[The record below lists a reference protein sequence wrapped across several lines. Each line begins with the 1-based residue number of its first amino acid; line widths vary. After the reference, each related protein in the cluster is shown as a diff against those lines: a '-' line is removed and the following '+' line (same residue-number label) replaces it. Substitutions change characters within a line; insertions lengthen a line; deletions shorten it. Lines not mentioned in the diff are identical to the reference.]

1 MTPRSLIAPARLA
14 RAPVLATQ
22 SDERL
27 VDLVRAGH
35 ESAFESL
42 VARYRAPLLRYAE
55 RFLPHDRAEDA
66 VQQAFVRAYD
76 AMLRDD
82 AELNLRPWLYRIVHN
97 TALNSLRD
105 RALAHGEL
113 SEDIDGVEQPDQA
126 LERTQSVREVLGAVS
141 TLPSRQRDALLLR
154 ELEGRSYD
162 EIATSLGVSGGAVRQ
177 LLNRARNTLRAG
189 MTSLV
194 PIGLLSRLPWTASS
208 EPVAVRVAEWSAV
221 AGAGAIATKVC
232 ATALVTGAIVGG
244 AAVAPDGGD
253 ERAAEPGPAAAE
265 PQRSADAGPP
275 ATVPGPAG
283 VSDRG
288 NGQVDAGRGGPGDA
302 GRGDDHSGREERSDR
317 SGRGDGD
324 DRRDRS
330 GPGGGG
336 SDGSDHSPSGH
347 RSADDGPAE
356 ASSEG
361 PGPGA
366 GSVRSGSSGS
376 GGSGSGSSGSASS
389 GAGSS
394 GTGSSGS
401 GSSGSESGS
410 TGSGSSGSGSSESGS
425 LGTQSP
431 ASPDSG
437 SGRSDSGGG
446 SSGSDD
452 SDSGEPDDAR

>member
-126 LERTQSVREVLGAVS
+126 LERTQSLREVLGAVS

-288 NGQVDAGRGGPGDA
+288 NGQGDAGRGGPGNA
-302 GRGDDHSGREERSDR
+302 GRGDDDSGREERSDR
-317 SGRGDGD
+317 SGRG
-324 DRRDRS
+324 RRRRSTGPLRS
-330 GPGGGG
+330 G
-336 SDGSDHSPSGH
+336 
-347 RSADDGPAE
+347 
-356 ASSEG
+356 
-361 PGPGA
+361 
-366 GSVRSGSSGS
+366 
-376 GGSGSGSSGSASS
+376 
-389 GAGSS
+389 
-394 GTGSSGS
+394 
-401 GSSGSESGS
+401 
-410 TGSGSSGSGSSESGS
+410 
-425 LGTQSP
+425 
-431 ASPDSG
+431 
-437 SGRSDSGGG
+437 GR
-446 SSGSDD
+446 
-452 SDSGEPDDAR
+452 RLR

>member
-126 LERTQSVREVLGAVS
+126 LERTQSLREVLGAVS

-189 MTSLV
+189 MTSLGADRA
-194 PIGLLSRLPWTASS
+194 PHPPALDGLL
-208 EPVAVRVAEWSAV
+208 
-221 AGAGAIATKVC
+221 GAG
-232 ATALVTGAIVGG
+232 G
-244 AAVAPDGGD
+244 
-253 ERAAEPGPAAAE
+253 RA
-265 PQRSADAGPP
+265 
-275 ATVPGPAG
+275 
-283 VSDRG
+283 RG
-288 NGQVDAGRGGPGDA
+288 RMVGRGRRRCNRDQGLRHRPG
-302 GRGDDHSGREERSDR
+302 H
-317 SGRGDGD
+317 
-324 DRRDRS
+324 RRDR
-330 GPGGGG
+330 GRCRG
-336 SDGSDHSPSGH
+336 
-347 RSADDGPAE
+347 R
-356 ASSEG
+356 
-361 PGPGA
+361 A
-366 GSVRSGSSGS
+366 GR
-376 GGSGSGSSGSASS
+376 
-389 GAGSS
+389 
-394 GTGSSGS
+394 
-401 GSSGSESGS
+401 
-410 TGSGSSGSGSSESGS
+410 
-425 LGTQSP
+425 P
-431 ASPDSG
+431 
-437 SGRSDSGGG
+437 R
-446 SSGSDD
+446 
-452 SDSGEPDDAR
+452 